1 MDIDYLI
8 DHFDDSAGHKEE
20 VALIIY
26 YLENRDENETEGVT
40 QSEVKEIIRNS
51 RSRVSTSSVYTY
63 FSRLED
69 AEWISESNGDS
80 YILTHD
86 GEDDV
91 EELLADG
98 VLNIPRNED
107 ERFIDSDIFE
117 EHRYKKLVDDINESY
132 RYHVY
137 DGTMVLTRKFFEN
150 LIFEILRGEYSGED
164 TQMFF
169 DQENQRHYNF
179 DELLNNLKIGVPDIK
194 RFTKEGLD
202 REMVEDIREL
212 KEKGNKGAHS
222 IRVNFDE
229 GEVEAL
235 SDDATHLAEVIYEV
249 WTGVQ
254 NSNNSAE

>member
-8 DHFDDSAGHKEE
+8 DHFDDGAGHKEE

-26 YLENRDENETEGVT
+26 YLENREEGSMEGVT
-40 QSEVKEIIRNS
+40 QSDVKEVIRNS
-51 RSRVSTSSVYTY
+51 RSAVSTSGVSSY
-63 FSRLED
+63 FSRLKGD
-69 AEWISESNGDS
+69 WISESNGSS

-86 GEDDV
+86 GEDKV

-98 VLNIPRNED
+98 ALDTPRHKD

-117 EHRYKKLVDDINESY
+117 EHRYKKLVEDINESY
-132 RYHVY
+132 RYHIY

-150 LIFEILRGEYSGED
+150 LVFEILRGEYSGED

-169 DQENQRHYNF
+169 DQENQRHYSF
-179 DELLNNLKIGVPDIK
+179 DELLNNLKIGVPDLK

-202 REMVEDIREL
+202 RQMVEDIRGL

-222 IRVNFDE
+222 IRVDFEE

-235 SDDATHLAEVIYEV
+235 SDDATHMAEVIYEV
-249 WTGVQ
+249 WRGVQ
-254 NSNNSAE
+254 NSNNSSE

>member
-1 MDIDYLI
+1 MDINYLI
-8 DHFDDSAGHKEE
+8 DHFNDDAGHKEE

-26 YLENRDENETEGVT
+26 YIENRSENEIEGVK
-40 QSEVKEIIRNS
+40 QVEVKNVIRNS
-51 RSRVSTSSVYTY
+51 RSRVSTSSVSTY
-63 FSRLED
+63 FSRLDD
-69 AEWISESNGDS
+69 AGWISEANGDR

-98 VLNIPRNED
+98 ALNTPRNKH
-107 ERFIDSDIFE
+107 ERFIDSEIFE
-117 EHRYKKLVDDINESY
+117 EDRYQNLVGDVNESY
-132 RYHVY
+132 RQHIY

-150 LIFEILRGEYSGED
+150 LIFEILRGEYSGKD

-169 DQENQRHYNF
+169 DQENQRHYSF
-179 DELLNNLKIGVPDIK
+179 DELLNNLKIGVPDLK

-202 REMVEDIREL
+202 REMVEDIRDL

-222 IRVNFDE
+222 IRVEFEE

-235 SDDATHLAEVIYEV
+235 SDDATQLAEVIYEV
-249 WTGVQ
+249 WKGVQ
-254 NSNNSAE
+254 NSNGSSE

>member
-8 DHFDDSAGHKEE
+8 DHFDDEAGHKEE

-26 YLENRDENETEGVT
+26 YLENQDENETEEVT
-40 QSEVKEIIRNS
+40 QAEVKEVIRNS
-51 RSRVSTSSVYTY
+51 RSRVSTSSVSTY
-63 FSRLED
+63 FSRLD
-69 AEWISESNGDS
+69 GSEWISEANGDS

-98 VLNIPRNED
+98 AFDTPRNED

-117 EHRYKKLVDDINESY
+117 EHRYEKLVQDINESY
-132 RYHVY
+132 RYHIY

-150 LIFEILRGEYSGED
+150 LVFEILRGEYSGED

-169 DQENQRHYNF
+169 DQENQRHYSF
-179 DELLNNLKIGVPDIK
+179 DELLNNLKIGVPDLK

-202 REMVEDIREL
+202 REMVEDIRDL
-212 KEKGNKGAHS
+212 KEKGNRGAHS
-222 IRVNFDE
+222 IRVDFEE

-249 WTGVQ
+249 WRGVQ
-254 NSNNSAE
+254 NSNNSSG